1 MAQQR
6 IHSMTQ
12 GHPTRLLLMF
22 ALPLMVGNVFQQLYT
37 VVDTAVVGQFVG
49 VGALASLGAADAPNW
64 GVLGII
70 QGLTQGF
77 SILMAQHF
85 GAKDYRE
92 LSRAVSG
99 SITLC
104 VVFGVLLA
112 VGGQLWALP
121 ILQLLNTPSDVLGGA
136 VLYLRI
142 VYGGIPAIMAYNFL
156 AAILRALG
164 DAKTPLY
171 AIVVAALMNV
181 VLDLL
186 FVVGFHWGIAGAAI
200 ATVISQVASAVY
212 CYFNVR
218 RIHFIQVRKA
228 DLRPGRQLAFQL
240 LKLGFPIA
248 LQNAIIAVGSMV
260 VQFVI
265 NGFGMLFLAGF
276 TATNKLYGLLEIAA
290 SSYGFAVTSYV
301 GQNLGARLVDR
312 IKKGMRSAL
321 AIAVI
326 TSVIIG
332 AAMLVFGRLIM
343 SLFISGDPGEVEASL
358 QIAFHY
364 LSIMAVCLP
373 ILYLLYIYRS
383 GLMGL
388 GDTVVPMLSGFA
400 EMVVRMGVVLLL
412 PIWMG
417 QEGVYYAEV
426 GAWTAAAVILAAA
439 YYVRIGN
446 IARRK
451 GFARQE
457 GESSEQEERG

>member
-1 MAQQR
+1 MAQR
-6 IHSMTQ
+6 IRSMTE
-12 GHPTRLLLMF
+12 GSPTRLIFTF

-49 VGALASLGAADAPNW
+49 VGALASLGAADSPNW

-92 LSRAVSG
+92 LSRTVGVST
-99 SITLC
+99 TLC
-104 VVFGVLLA
+104 VLFTVLLG
-112 VGGQLWALP
+112 VGGQLWAGPL
-121 ILQLLNTPSDVLGGA
+121 LRVLNTPEDVLGGA
-136 VLYLRI
+136 LLYLRI

-164 DAKTPLY
+164 DSKTPLY

-200 ATVISQVASAVY
+200 ATVVSQVASAIY
-212 CYFNVR
+212 CFLNVR
-218 RIHFIQVRKA
+218 RISILSVQRQ
-228 DLRPGRQLAFQL
+228 DLRPEKVLTLTL
-240 LKLGFPIA
+240 LKLGFPMA

-265 NGFGMLFLAGF
+265 NGYGMLFLAGF
-276 TATNKLYGLLEIAA
+276 TATNKLYGILEIAA

-301 GQNLGARLVDR
+301 GQNLGARLVGR
-312 IKKGMRSAL
+312 IKKGMRSAVV
-321 AIAVI
+321 IAVI
-326 TSVIIG
+326 TSVVITF
-332 AAMLVFGRLIM
+332 AMLFFGRLVLG
-343 SLFISGDPGEVEASL
+343 LFISGDPGEVEASL
-358 QIAFHY
+358 NIAFHY

-388 GDTVVPMLSGFA
+388 GDTVVPMVSGIA
-400 EMVVRMGVVLLL
+400 EMIVRMGVVLLL
-412 PIWMG
+412 PLVMG

-426 GAWTAAAVILAAA
+426 GAWTAAALILAGA
-439 YYVRIGN
+439 YYLRIR
-446 IARRK
+446 ALSRRK
-451 GFARQE
+451 GFALDEKGGDLR
-457 GESSEQEERG
+457 

>member
-228 DLRPGRQLAFQL
+228 DLRPGRQLSWEL

-332 AAMLVFGRLIM
+332 AAMLVFGRLIL

-457 GESSEQEERG
+457 GESPEQEERG

>member
-228 DLRPGRQLAFQL
+228 DLRPGRQLSWEL

-332 AAMLVFGRLIM
+332 AAMLVFGRLIL

>member
-218 RIHFIQVRKA
+218 RIHFIQVRRE

-321 AIAVI
+321 AIAVV

-332 AAMLVFGRLIM
+332 AAMLVFGRLIL

>member
-1 MAQQR
+1 MAQR
-6 IHSMTQ
+6 IRSMTE
-12 GHPTRLLLMF
+12 GSPMRLLIAF

-49 VGALASLGAADAPNW
+49 VSALASLGAADSPNW

-85 GAKDYRE
+85 GAKDHRE
-92 LSRAVSG
+92 LSRSVGASV
-99 SITLC
+99 TLC
-104 VVFGVLLA
+104 LLFA
-112 VGGQLWALP
+112 LLLEVGGQLWAEPL
-121 ILQLLNTPSDVLGGA
+121 LRLLNTPQDVLPGA
-136 VLYLRI
+136 LLHLRI

-181 VLDLL
+181 ALDLL

-212 CYFNVR
+212 CYLNVR
-218 RIHFIQVRKA
+218 KITFLQVRKE
-228 DLRPGRQLAFQL
+228 DLRPGRALSLQL

-265 NGFGMLFLAGF
+265 NGYGMLFLAGF
-276 TATNKLYGLLEIAA
+276 TATNKLYGILEIAA

-301 GQNLGARLVDR
+301 GQNLGARLVGR
-312 IKKGMRSAL
+312 IKKGMRSAVV
-321 AIAVI
+321 IAVI
-326 TSVIIG
+326 TSVVITF
-332 AAMLVFGRLIM
+332 AMLFFGRLVLG
-343 SLFISGDPGEVEASL
+343 LFISGDPGEVEASL
-358 QIAFHY
+358 NIAFHY

-388 GDTVVPMLSGFA
+388 GDTVVPMVSGIA
-400 EMVVRMGVVLLL
+400 EMIVRMGVVLLL
-412 PIWMG
+412 PLVMG

-426 GAWTAAAVILAAA
+426 GAWTAAALILAGA
-439 YYVRIGN
+439 YYLRIR
-446 IARRK
+446 ALSRRK
-451 GFARQE
+451 GFALDEKGGDLR
-457 GESSEQEERG
+457 

>member
-1 MAQQR
+1 MAQR
-6 IHSMTQ
+6 IRSMTE
-12 GHPTRLLLMF
+12 GSPTRLLIAF

-49 VGALASLGAADAPNW
+49 VSALASLGAADSPNW

-92 LSRAVSG
+92 LSRAVGHSV
-99 SITLC
+99 SLC
-104 VVFGVLLA
+104 LVFTVLLG
-112 VGGQLWALP
+112 VGGQLWAEPL
-121 ILQLLNTPSDVLGGA
+121 LRVLNTPEDVLPGA
-136 VLYLRI
+136 LLYLRI

-156 AAILRALG
+156 SAILRALG

-171 AIVVAALMNV
+171 AIVVAALLNV

-212 CYFNVR
+212 CFLNVR
-218 RIHFIQVRKA
+218 RISLLQVRVS
-228 DLRPGRQLAFQL
+228 DLRLEKRLSLTL
-240 LKLGFPIA
+240 LKLGFPMA

-265 NGFGMLFLAGF
+265 NGYGMLFLAGF
-276 TATNKLYGLLEIAA
+276 TATNKLYGILEIAA
-290 SSYGFAVTSYV
+290 TSYGFAVTSYV
-301 GQNLGARLVDR
+301 GQNLGARLVRR
-312 IKKGMRSAL
+312 IKKGLRSAAL
-321 AIAVI
+321 IALV

-332 AAMLVFGRLIM
+332 VAMLVFGRLVLG
-343 SLFISGDPGEVEASL
+343 LFISGDPQQVEASME
-358 QIAFHY
+358 IAYHY
-364 LSIMAVCLP
+364 LSIMSVCLP
-373 ILYLLYIYRS
+373 ILYMLHIYRS
-383 GLMGL
+383 ALMGL

-400 EMVVRMGVVLLL
+400 EMVVRIGVALLL

-417 QEGVYYAEV
+417 QEGIYYAEV
-426 GAWTAAAVILAAA
+426 GAWTAAAIILVTA
-439 YYVRIGN
+439 YYLRMG
-446 IARRK
+446 ALSRRN
-451 GFARQE
+451 GFALDEPKQE
-457 GESSEQEERG
+457 GGTDA

>member
-218 RIHFIQVRKA
+218 RIHFIQVRRE

-332 AAMLVFGRLIM
+332 AAMLVFGRLIL